1 MMLEKKLWLVFL
13 LISYFVSAQTKGV
26 VVDESGKPIPYVN
39 IWVENENIGTTSEE
53 NGEFSIA
60 ASANKNLIFSILGFE
75 KRIIKASDVSNV
87 IMKAVL
93 FQLDEV
99 VIARHFETKKI
110 EIGQINNSI
119 LEAFDNGPRIDVK
132 FFPYEAAYKKTK
144 FIKKVSILTD
154 SRIDNATVKIHFYK
168 ADANGF
174 PGEELLTKDYIVIIQ
189 KGVVRNSFDL
199 TDLNLIMP
207 KTGLFIGF
215 EKLLISKNKLE
226 KTIVNSNTQKTTIQV
241 IYYPLVLYN
250 YVERDYLFTFSG
262 GKWNRQSIDK
272 TTSQSG
278 KIKVY
283 EPAIN
288 LVLTN

>member
-1 MMLEKKLWLVFL
+1 MQTKSLWLVML
-13 LISYFVSAQTKGV
+13 LINFYVSAQTKGV

-39 IWVENENIGTTSEE
+39 IWVEDENIGTTSEE

-75 KRIIKASDVSNV
+75 KRILKASEASNV
-87 IMKAVL
+87 IMKAVS

-110 EIGQINNSI
+110 EIGPINNSV

-132 FFPYEAAYKKTK
+132 FFPYEAVYKKTK

-174 PGEELLTKDYIVIIQ
+174 PGEELLTKDYIVTIE
-189 KGVVRNSFDL
+189 KGVVRNGFDL
-199 TDLNLIMP
+199 TDLNLKMP

-226 KTIVNSNTQKTTIQV
+226 KTIVNSNTQKTIIQV
-241 IYYPLVLYN
+241 IFYPLVLYN
-250 YVERDYLFTFSG
+250 YVERNYLFTFSG
-262 GKWNRQSIDK
+262 GKWSRQ
-272 TTSQSG
+272 TSEQKQGATG

>member
-1 MMLEKKLWLVFL
+1 MIVKYLFFILFSLS
-13 LISYFVSAQTKGV
+13 ISAQTKGV

-75 KRIIKASDVSNV
+75 KRVLKASEASNV
-87 IMKAVL
+87 IMKAVS
-93 FQLDEV
+93 FPLDEV
-99 VIARHFETKKI
+99 VVARHFETKKI
-110 EIGQINNSI
+110 EIGQINNSV

-174 PGEELLTKDYIVIIQ
+174 PGEELLTRDYIVTIQ
-189 KGVVRNSFDL
+189 KGVVRNGFDL
-199 TDLNLIMP
+199 TDLNLKMP

-226 KTIVNSNTQKTTIQV
+226 KTIVNSNTQKTSIQV

-250 YVERDYLFTFSG
+250 YIERDYLFTFSG
-262 GKWNRQSIDK
+262 GKWSRQTSDK
-272 TTSQSG
+272 NQGSSG

>member
-1 MMLEKKLWLVFL
+1 MIVKYLFFILFSLS
-13 LISYFVSAQTKGV
+13 ISAQTKGV

-53 NGEFSIA
+53 NGAFSIP

-75 KRIIKASDVSNV
+75 KRVIKASEASNV
-87 IMKAVL
+87 IMKAVS

-110 EIGQINNSI
+110 EIGQINNSV

-132 FFPYEAAYKKTK
+132 LFPYEAAYKKTK

-174 PGEELLTKDYIVIIQ
+174 PGEELLTRDYIVTIQ
-189 KGVVRNSFDL
+189 KGVVRNGFDL
-199 TDLNLIMP
+199 TDLNLKMP

-226 KTIVNSNTQKTTIQV
+226 KTIVNSNTQKTSVQV

-250 YVERDYLFTFSG
+250 YIERDYLFTFSG
-262 GKWNRQSIDK
+262 GKWSRQTGDK
-272 TTSQSG
+272 NQGSSD

>member
-1 MMLEKKLWLVFL
+1 MQENRLWLL
-13 LISYFVSAQTKGV
+13 LLLMSFYVSAQTKGV

-75 KRIIKASDVSNV
+75 KRIIKATDVSNV
-87 IMKAVL
+87 KLKAIS

-99 VIARHFETKKI
+99 VIARRFETRKI
-110 EIGQINNSI
+110 EIGQINNSPF
-119 LEAFDNGPRIDVK
+119 EAFDNGPRIDAK
-132 FFPYEAAYKKTK
+132 FFPYNASYNRTR

-168 ADANGF
+168 VDSNGF
-174 PGEELLTKDYIVIIQ
+174 PGDELLTKDFIVTLQ
-189 KGVVRNSFDL
+189 KGVVRNGFDL
-199 TDLNLIMP
+199 TDLNLKMP
-207 KTGLFIGF
+207 KTGIFIGF
-215 EKLLISKNKLE
+215 EKLIIAKNKLE
-226 KTIVNSNTQKTTIQV
+226 KTIVNSNTGKTTTQIL
-241 IYYPLVLYN
+241 YYPFVLYN
-250 YVERDYLFTFSG
+250 YVERDFLFTFSG
-262 GKWNRQSIDK
+262 GKWNRQTNEKSAS
-272 TTSQSG
+272 TSD

>member
-1 MMLEKKLWLVFL
+1 MLENRLWLVLFL
-13 LISYFVSAQTKGV
+13 IGFYVSAQTKGV
-26 VVDESGKPIPYVN
+26 VIDESGKPIPYVN

-75 KRIIKASDVSNV
+75 KRIIKASEVSNV
-87 IMKAVL
+87 IMKAVS

-110 EIGQINNSI
+110 EIGQINNSV

-174 PGEELLTKDYIVIIQ
+174 PGEELLTKDYIVTIE
-189 KGVVRNSFDL
+189 KGVVRNGFDL
-199 TDLNLIMP
+199 TDLNLKMP
-207 KTGLFIGF
+207 KTGIFIGI

-226 KTIVNSNTQKTTIQV
+226 KTIVNSNTQKTSIQV

-250 YVERDYLFTFSG
+250 YVERDYLFAFSG
-262 GKWNRQSIDK
+262 GKWSRQTNYK
-272 TTSQSG
+272 NQGYSG

>member
-1 MMLEKKLWLVFL
+1 VKYLFFILFSLS
-13 LISYFVSAQTKGV
+13 ISAQTKGV

-53 NGEFSIA
+53 NGAFSIP

-75 KRIIKASDVSNV
+75 KRVLKASEASNV
-87 IMKAVL
+87 IMKAVS
-93 FQLDEV
+93 FPLDEV
-99 VIARHFETKKI
+99 VVARHFETKKI
-110 EIGQINNSI
+110 EIGQINNSV

-174 PGEELLTKDYIVIIQ
+174 PGEELLTRDYIVTIQ
-189 KGVVRNSFDL
+189 KGVVRNGFDL
-199 TDLNLIMP
+199 TDLNLKMP

-226 KTIVNSNTQKTTIQV
+226 KTIVNSNTQKTSIQV

-250 YVERDYLFTFSG
+250 YIERDYLFTFSG
-262 GKWNRQSIDK
+262 GKWSRQTSDK
-272 TTSQSG
+272 NQGSSG

>member
-1 MMLEKKLWLVFL
+1 MNYLFFILFSLSF
-13 LISYFVSAQTKGV
+13 FAQTKGV

-87 IMKAVL
+87 IMKAVS

-110 EIGQINNSI
+110 EIGQINNSV

-154 SRIDNATVKIHFYK
+154 SRIDNTTVKIHFYK
-168 ADANGF
+168 VDANGF
-174 PGEELLTKDYIVIIQ
+174 PGEELLTRDYIVTIQ
-189 KGVVRNSFDL
+189 KGVVRNGFDL
-199 TDLNLIMP
+199 TDLNLKMP

-226 KTIVNSNTQKTTIQV
+226 KTIVNSNTQKTSIQV

-250 YVERDYLFTFSG
+250 YIERDYLFTFSG
-262 GKWNRQSIDK
+262 GKWNRQTSDK
-272 TTSQSG
+272 NQGSFG

>member
-1 MMLEKKLWLVFL
+1 MQTNRLWLL
-13 LISYFVSAQTKGV
+13 LLLVNFYISAQTKGV
-26 VVDESGKPIPYVN
+26 VVDEQGKPIPYVN

-75 KRIIKASDVSNV
+75 KRVLKASEASNV
-87 IMKAVL
+87 IMKAVS

-99 VIARHFETKKI
+99 VVARHFETKKI
-110 EIGQINNSI
+110 EIGTINNSV

-174 PGEELLTKDYIVIIQ
+174 PGEELLTKDYIVTIQ
-189 KGVVRNSFDL
+189 KGVVRNGFDL
-199 TDLNLIMP
+199 TDVNLKMP

-226 KTIVNSNTQKTTIQV
+226 KTIVNSNTQKTSIQV

-250 YVERDYLFTFSG
+250 YIERDFLYNFSG
-262 GKWNRQSIDK
+262 GKWYKQTNDK
-272 TTSQSG
+272 SLGSSS
-278 KIKVY
+278 KIKAY

>member
-1 MMLEKKLWLVFL
+1 MNKFSFL
-13 LISYFVSAQTKGV
+13 LFLSISFSAQTKGV
-26 VVDESGKPIPYVN
+26 VIDESGKPIPYVN

-53 NGEFSIA
+53 NGEFFIA

-75 KRIIKASDVSNV
+75 KRIIKASEVSNV
-87 IMKAVL
+87 IMKAVS

-110 EIGQINNSI
+110 EIGQINNSV

-174 PGEELLTKDYIVIIQ
+174 PGEELLTKDYIVTIE
-189 KGVVRNSFDL
+189 KGVVRNGFDL
-199 TDLNLIMP
+199 TDLNLKMP
-207 KTGLFIGF
+207 KTGIFIGI

-226 KTIVNSNTQKTTIQV
+226 KTIVNSNTQKTSIQV

-250 YVERDYLFTFSG
+250 YVERDYLFAFSG
-262 GKWNRQSIDK
+262 GKWSRQTNYK
-272 TTSQSG
+272 NQGYSG

>member
-1 MMLEKKLWLVFL
+1 MHKKRLWILFL
-13 LISYFVSAQTKGV
+13 LMSFYVSAQTKGV

-75 KRIIKASDVSNV
+75 KRIIKASEVANV
-87 IMKAVL
+87 VLKATS

-99 VIARHFETKKI
+99 VIARRFETKKI
-110 EIGQINNSI
+110 EIGQINNPI

-132 FFPYEAAYKKTK
+132 FFPYSDSYKKTK

-168 ADANGF
+168 VDSNGF
-174 PGEELLTKDYIVIIQ
+174 PSEELLSKDCIVNIK

-199 TDLNLIMP
+199 TDLNLKMP
-207 KTGLFIGF
+207 KTGIFIGF
-215 EKLLISKNKLE
+215 EKLIITKNKLE
-226 KTIVNSNTQKTTIQV
+226 KTIVNSNTGKITIQIV
-241 IYYPLVLYN
+241 YYPFVLYN
-250 YVERDYLFTFSG
+250 YVERDFLYTFSV
-262 GKWNRQSIDK
+262 GKWSRKMNEK
-272 TTSQSG
+272 TIGSSD
-278 KIKVY
+278 KIKMY

>member
-1 MMLEKKLWLVFL
+1 MIVKYLFFILFSLS
-13 LISYFVSAQTKGV
+13 ISAQTKGV

-53 NGEFSIA
+53 NGEFSIDG
-60 ASANKNLIFSILGFE
+60 SANKNLIFSILGFE
-75 KRIIKASDVSNV
+75 KRVLKASEASNV
-87 IMKAVL
+87 IMKAVS

-99 VIARHFETKKI
+99 VVARHFETKKI
-110 EIGQINNSI
+110 EIGQINNSV

-174 PGEELLTKDYIVIIQ
+174 PGEELLTRDYIVTIQ
-189 KGVVRNSFDL
+189 KGVVRNGFDL
-199 TDLNLIMP
+199 TDLNLKMP

-226 KTIVNSNTQKTTIQV
+226 KTIVNSNTQKTSVQV

-250 YVERDYLFTFSG
+250 YIERDYLFTFSG
-262 GKWNRQSIDK
+262 GKWSRQTGDK
-272 TTSQSG
+272 NQGSSG

>member
-1 MMLEKKLWLVFL
+1 
-13 LISYFVSAQTKGV
+13 LILKYLFFILFSISFSAQTRGV
-26 VVDESGKPIPYVN
+26 VVDESGKPISYVN

-53 NGEFSIA
+53 NGAFSIA

-75 KRIIKASDVSNV
+75 KKVLKASEASNV
-87 IMKAVL
+87 IMKAAS

-99 VIARHFETKKI
+99 VVARHFETKKI
-110 EIGQINNSI
+110 EIGTINNSV

-174 PGEELLTKDYIVIIQ
+174 PGEELLTKDYIVNIQ
-189 KGVVRNSFDL
+189 KGVVRNGFDL
-199 TDLNLIMP
+199 TELNLKMP
-207 KTGLFIGF
+207 KSGLFIGF

-226 KTIVNSNTQKTTIQV
+226 KTIVNSNTQKTSIQV

-250 YVERDYLFTFSG
+250 YGERDYLYTFSG
-262 GKWNRQSIDK
+262 GKWNRQTNDK
-272 TTSQSG
+272 SQGASG

>member
-1 MMLEKKLWLVFL
+1 MKYLFFILFS
-13 LISYFVSAQTKGV
+13 ISFSAQTKGV

-53 NGEFSIA
+53 NGAFSIA

-75 KRIIKASDVSNV
+75 KKVLKASETSNV
-87 IMKAVL
+87 IMKAAS

-110 EIGQINNSI
+110 EIGTINNSV

-168 ADANGF
+168 PDANGF
-174 PGEELLTKDYIVIIQ
+174 PGEELLTKDYIVNIQ
-189 KGVVRNSFDL
+189 KGVVRNGFDL
-199 TDLNLIMP
+199 TELNLKMP
-207 KTGLFIGF
+207 KSGLFIGF
-215 EKLLISKNKLE
+215 EKLLISKNKFE
-226 KTIVNSNTQKTTIQV
+226 KTIVNSNTQKTSIQV

-250 YVERDYLFTFSG
+250 YLDRDYLFTFSG
-262 GKWNRQSIDK
+262 GKWNRQTNDK
-272 TTSQSG
+272 SQGASG

>member
-1 MMLEKKLWLVFL
+1 MNKFSFL
-13 LISYFVSAQTKGV
+13 LFLSISFFAQTKGV

-60 ASANKNLIFSILGFE
+60 ASANKNLIFSILGFD
-75 KRIIKASDVSNV
+75 KRIIKASEVVNV
-87 IMKAVL
+87 VLKATS

-99 VIARHFETKKI
+99 IIARRFETKKI
-110 EIGQINNSI
+110 EIGQINNSPY
-119 LEAFDNGPRIDVK
+119 EAFDNGPRIDVK
-132 FFPYEAAYKKTK
+132 FFPYEASYKKTK

-168 ADANGF
+168 VDSNGF
-174 PGEELLTKDYIVIIQ
+174 PGDELLTKDCIVNIK

-199 TDLNLIMP
+199 TDLNLKIP
-207 KTGLFIGF
+207 KTGIFIGF
-215 EKLLISKNKLE
+215 EKLIIAKNKLE
-226 KTIVNSNTQKTTIQV
+226 KTIVNSNTGKTTTQI
-241 IYYPLVLYN
+241 IYYPFVLYN
-250 YVERDYLFTFSG
+250 YVERDCLFTFSG
-262 GKWNRQSIDK
+262 GKWNRQ
-272 TTSQSG
+272 TSEKLAVASD

>member
-1 MMLEKKLWLVFL
+1 MIVKYLFFILFSLS
-13 LISYFVSAQTKGV
+13 ISAQTKGV

-75 KRIIKASDVSNV
+75 KRVIKASEASNV
-87 IMKAVL
+87 IMKAVS

-110 EIGQINNSI
+110 EIGQINNSV

-174 PGEELLTKDYIVIIQ
+174 PGEELLTRDYIVTIQ
-189 KGVVRNSFDL
+189 KGVVRNGFDL
-199 TDLNLIMP
+199 TDLNLKMP

-226 KTIVNSNTQKTTIQV
+226 KTIVNSNTQKTSVQV

-250 YVERDYLFTFSG
+250 YIERDYLFTFSG
-262 GKWNRQSIDK
+262 GKWSRQTSDK
-272 TTSQSG
+272 NQGSSG

>member
-1 MMLEKKLWLVFL
+1 MHKKRLWLMLFL
-13 LISYFVSAQTKGV
+13 IGFYVSAQTKGV

-53 NGEFSIA
+53 NGEFSIN
-60 ASANKNLIFSILGFE
+60 SPKNKNLIFSILGFD
-75 KRIIKASDVSNV
+75 KRIIKASEVANV
-87 IMKAVL
+87 VLKATS

-99 VIARHFETKKI
+99 VIARRFETKKI
-110 EIGQINNSI
+110 EIGQINNPI

-132 FFPYEAAYKKTK
+132 FFPYSDSYKKTK

-168 ADANGF
+168 VDSNGF
-174 PGEELLTKDYIVIIQ
+174 PSEELLTKDCIVNIK

-199 TDLNLIMP
+199 TDLNLKMP
-207 KTGLFIGF
+207 KTGIFIGF
-215 EKLLISKNKLE
+215 EKLIITKNKLE
-226 KTIVNSNTQKTTIQV
+226 KTILNLNTGKTTTQI
-241 IYYPLVLYN
+241 IYYPFVLYN
-250 YVERDYLFTFSG
+250 YVEKDFLYTFSG
-262 GKWNRQSIDK
+262 GKWNRQTNDK
-272 TTSQSG
+272 TAGLSE
-278 KIKVY
+278 KFKAY

>member
-1 MMLEKKLWLVFL
+1 MQTKRLWLLLL
-13 LISYFVSAQTKGV
+13 LINFFVTAQTKGV

-39 IWVENENIGTTSEE
+39 IWVEDENIGTTSEE

-75 KRIIKASDVSNV
+75 KKVLKASETSNV
-87 IMKAVL
+87 IMKAAS

-110 EIGQINNSI
+110 EIGTINNSV

-174 PGEELLTKDYIVIIQ
+174 PGEELLTKDYIVNIQ
-189 KGVVRNSFDL
+189 KGVVRNGFDL
-199 TDLNLIMP
+199 TELNLKMP
-207 KTGLFIGF
+207 KSGLFIGF
-215 EKLLISKNKLE
+215 EKLLISKNKFE
-226 KTIVNSNTQKTTIQV
+226 KTIVNSNTQKTSIQV

-250 YVERDYLFTFSG
+250 YVDRDYLFTFSG
-262 GKWNRQSIDK
+262 GKWNRQANDK
-272 TTSQSG
+272 NQGASG

>member
-1 MMLEKKLWLVFL
+1 LKYLFFILFS
-13 LISYFVSAQTKGV
+13 ISFSAQTRGV
-26 VVDESGKPIPYVN
+26 VVDESGKPISYVN

-53 NGEFSIA
+53 NGAFSIA

-75 KRIIKASDVSNV
+75 KKVLKASEASNV
-87 IMKAVL
+87 IMKAAS

-99 VIARHFETKKI
+99 VVARHFETKKI
-110 EIGQINNSI
+110 EIGTINNSV

-174 PGEELLTKDYIVIIQ
+174 PGEELLTKDYIVNIQ
-189 KGVVRNSFDL
+189 KGVVRNGFDL
-199 TDLNLIMP
+199 TELNLKMP
-207 KTGLFIGF
+207 KSGLFIGF

-226 KTIVNSNTQKTTIQV
+226 KTIVNSNTQKTSIQV

-262 GKWNRQSIDK
+262 GKWTRQTNDK
-272 TTSQSG
+272 NQSESG

>member
-1 MMLEKKLWLVFL
+1 MNKFL
-13 LISYFVSAQTKGV
+13 LILFSFSFFAQTKGV

-53 NGEFSIA
+53 NGAFSIA
-60 ASANKNLIFSILGFE
+60 DSANKNLIFSILGFE
-75 KRIIKASDVSNV
+75 KRILKASDVSNV
-87 IMKAVL
+87 VMKAVS

-110 EIGQINNSI
+110 EIGQINNSV

-132 FFPYEAAYKKTK
+132 FFPYEAGYKKTK

-174 PGEELLTKDYIVIIQ
+174 PGEELLTKDFIVNLQ
-189 KGVVRNSFDL
+189 KGVVRNGFDL
-199 TDLNLIMP
+199 TDLNLKMP

-226 KTIVNSNTQKTTIQV
+226 KTIVNSNTQKTSIQV

-250 YVERDYLFTFSG
+250 YIERDYLFTFSG
-262 GKWNRQSIDK
+262 GKWSRQTNDK
-272 TTSQSG
+272 TPSESG

>member
-1 MMLEKKLWLVFL
+1 MNYLFFILFSLS
-13 LISYFVSAQTKGV
+13 ISAQTKGV

-53 NGEFSIA
+53 NGEFSIP

-75 KRIIKASDVSNV
+75 KRVQKASEASNV
-87 IMKAVL
+87 IMKAVS

-99 VIARHFETKKI
+99 VVARHFETKKI
-110 EIGQINNSI
+110 EIGQINNSV

-174 PGEELLTKDYIVIIQ
+174 PGEELLTRDYIVTIQ
-189 KGVVRNSFDL
+189 KGVVRNGFDL
-199 TDLNLIMP
+199 TDLNLKMP

-226 KTIVNSNTQKTTIQV
+226 KTIVNSNTQKTSIQV

-250 YVERDYLFTFSG
+250 YIERDYLFTFSG
-262 GKWNRQSIDK
+262 GKWSRQTSDK
-272 TTSQSG
+272 NQGSSG

>member
-1 MMLEKKLWLVFL
+1 VKYLFFILFS
-13 LISYFVSAQTKGV
+13 ISFSAQTKGV

-53 NGEFSIA
+53 NGAFSIA

-75 KRIIKASDVSNV
+75 KKVLKASETSNV
-87 IMKAVL
+87 IMKAAS

-110 EIGQINNSI
+110 EIGTINNSV

-168 ADANGF
+168 PDANGF
-174 PGEELLTKDYIVIIQ
+174 PGEELLTKDYIVNIQ
-189 KGVVRNSFDL
+189 KGVVRNGFDL
-199 TDLNLIMP
+199 TELNLKMP
-207 KTGLFIGF
+207 KSGLFIGF
-215 EKLLISKNKLE
+215 EKLLISKNKFE
-226 KTIVNSNTQKTTIQV
+226 KTIVNSNTQKTSIQV

-250 YVERDYLFTFSG
+250 YLDRDYLFTFSG
-262 GKWNRQSIDK
+262 GKWNRQTNDK
-272 TTSQSG
+272 SQGASG

>member
-1 MMLEKKLWLVFL
+1 MNKFSFL
-13 LISYFVSAQTKGV
+13 LFLSISFFAQTKGV

-60 ASANKNLIFSILGFE
+60 GSANKNLIFSILGFE
-75 KRIIKASDVSNV
+75 KRTIKASEVSNV
-87 IMKAVL
+87 IMKAVS

-99 VIARHFETKKI
+99 VIARHFETKRI
-110 EIGQINNSI
+110 EIGSISNSV

-132 FFPYEAAYKKTK
+132 FFPYETAYKKTK

-154 SRIDNATVKIHFYK
+154 SRIDNATVKIHFYR

-174 PGEELLTKDYIVIIQ
+174 PGEELLIKDYIVTIE
-189 KGVVRNSFDL
+189 KGVVRNGFDL
-199 TDLNLIMP
+199 TDLNLKMP
-207 KTGLFIGF
+207 KTGIFIGI
-215 EKLLISKNKLE
+215 EKLLILKNKLE
-226 KTIVNSNTQKTTIQV
+226 KTIVNSNTQKTSIQV

-250 YVERDYLFTFSG
+250 YVERDYLFTYSG
-262 GKWNRQSIDK
+262 GKWGRQTNDK
-272 TTSQSG
+272 NQGSTG
-278 KIKVY
+278 KIKAY

>member
-1 MMLEKKLWLVFL
+1 MKYLFFILFS
-13 LISYFVSAQTKGV
+13 ISFSAQTRGV

-75 KRIIKASDVSNV
+75 KRIIKASEVSNV
-87 IMKAVL
+87 IMKAVS

-110 EIGQINNSI
+110 EIGTINNSV

-174 PGEELLTKDYIVIIQ
+174 PGEELLTKDYIVNIQ
-189 KGVVRNSFDL
+189 KGVVRNGFDL
-199 TDLNLIMP
+199 TELNLKMP
-207 KTGLFIGF
+207 KSGLFIGF
-215 EKLLISKNKLE
+215 EKLLISKNKFE
-226 KTIVNSNTQKTTIQV
+226 KTIVNSNTQKTSIQV

-250 YVERDYLFTFSG
+250 YLDRDYLFTFSG
-262 GKWNRQSIDK
+262 GKWNRQTNDK
-272 TTSQSG
+272 SQGASG